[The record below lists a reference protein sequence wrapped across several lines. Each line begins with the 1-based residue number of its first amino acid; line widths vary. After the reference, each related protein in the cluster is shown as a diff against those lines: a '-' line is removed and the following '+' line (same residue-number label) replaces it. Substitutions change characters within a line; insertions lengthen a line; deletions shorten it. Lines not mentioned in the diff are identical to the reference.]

1 MNKKKFIWNMLGSG
15 IYSLA
20 TVIFVMLA
28 KRIVGEE
35 AGAKFYMAFTTGQM
49 LLTIGYFEI
58 RPFQVTD
65 VRGQYRPSEYFG
77 FRVLSCAAMLVCGLI
92 VGVVYAANGKADAAG
107 FGLIMTMCALK
118 MFDGIADVFEGE
130 FQRNDRI
137 DISGMSMAFR
147 TIAVMAAFS
156 AAAWITK
163 NIYIASAAAMTAG
176 FIGVVGVGLVWSRR
190 FEKLSVSF
198 AADKMKSLFV
208 NTILLF
214 IGSAMCMWLWNGTK
228 YVVEWTL
235 TDMETLVYGIVFM
248 PTMVIN
254 LGSSFVFK
262 PMLTTLARHYENRE
276 IKKFAGLM
284 GVLVAIACGLTIV
297 TFAAGAWLGIPVL
310 SWLYDIDLSPY
321 KAVMLVLIAAGGF
334 NAVSIL
340 FYYALTVMRL
350 QKEIFAGYTISF
362 IVSIVLPVIMV
373 RNMGIMGAGW
383 SYLIVMMLLTL
394 LFAGMLY
401 IRLIREKTENKQNM
415 P

>member
-1 MNKKKFIWNMLGSG
+1 MLGSG

-28 KRIVGEE
+28 KRLVGEE

-49 LLTIGYFEI
+49 FLTIGYFEI

-65 VRGQYRPSEYFG
+65 VKQQYKAKEYFG
-77 FRVLSCAAMLVCGLI
+77 FRVISSAAMLACAVVVGI
-92 VGVVYAANGKADAAG
+92 VYVVNGKADAAG
-107 FGLIMTMCALK
+107 FMLIITMCILK

-147 TIAVMAAFS
+147 TMAIMAVFSIIAWV
-156 AAAWITK
+156 TR
-163 NIYIASAAAMTAG
+163 NIYAASAAAAVTGLAG
-176 FIGVVGVGLVWSRR
+176 TEVVAVVWSHR
-190 FEKLSVSF
+190 FEPLSVSF
-198 AADKMKSLFV
+198 DREKMKSLFRS
-208 NTILLF
+208 TILLF

-235 TDMETLVYGIVFM
+235 TDRDTLAYGIVFM

-262 PMLTTLARHYENRE
+262 PMLTTLARHYEQGE
-276 IKKFAGLM
+276 YKAFAKLVA
-284 GVLVAIACGLTIV
+284 VLVATAVGITVV
-297 TFAAGAWLGIPVL
+297 TLGAGAWLGIPVL
-310 SWLYDIDLSPY
+310 SWLYDIELAPY
-321 KAVMLVLIAAGGF
+321 KSVMLVLIAAGGF

-350 QKEIFAGYTISF
+350 QKEIFAGYTITF
-362 IVSIVLPVIMV
+362 VVSIILPIVMV
-373 RNMGIMGAGW
+373 KAMGIAGAGT
-383 SYLIVMMLLTL
+383 SYLIVMMLLTV
-394 LFAGMLY
+394 LFGGMLCVKLKK
-401 IRLIREKTENKQNM
+401 RK
-415 P
+415 

>member
-1 MNKKKFIWNMLGSG
+1 MLGSG

-65 VRGQYRPSEYFG
+65 VRGQYKPKEYFG
-77 FRVLSCAAMLVCGLI
+77 FRALTSLAMLLCGI
-92 VGVVYAANGKADAAG
+92 VVGFVYVTNGKADGAG
-107 FGLIMTMCALK
+107 FGLIMTMCVLK
-118 MFDGIADVFEGE
+118 MLDGVADVFEGE

-147 TIAVMAAFS
+147 TLAIMAVFS
-156 AAAWITK
+156 AVAWVTK
-163 NIYIASAAAMTAG
+163 NIYAASASAAVTG
-176 FIGVVGVGLVWSRR
+176 LVGVICVALVWSRK
-190 FEKLSVSF
+190 FEKLSISF
-198 AADKMKSLFV
+198 AVDKMKSLFGS
-208 NTILLF
+208 TILLF

-235 TDMETLVYGIVFM
+235 TDRETLVYGIVFM

-262 PMLTTLARHYENRE
+262 PMLTTLARHYENGE
-276 IKKFAGLM
+276 NKKFAGLV
-284 GVLVAIACGLTIV
+284 GVLVAIASGLTLV

-310 SWLYDIDLSPY
+310 SWLYDIDLSSY

-350 QKEIFAGYTISF
+350 QKEIFVGYTITF
-362 IVSIVLPVIMV
+362 AVSIILPIVMV
-373 RNMGIMGAGW
+373 KNMGIMGAGW
-383 SYLIVMMLLTL
+383 AYLIVMALLTV

-401 IRLIREKTENKQNM
+401 IRLIRERK
-415 P
+415 

>member
-1 MNKKKFIWNMLGSG
+1 MLGSG

-28 KRIVGEE
+28 KRLVGEE

-65 VRGQYRPSEYFG
+65 VKQQYKAKEYFG
-77 FRVLSCAAMLVCGLI
+77 FRVISSAAMLACAVVVGI
-92 VGVVYAANGKADAAG
+92 VYVVNGKADVAG
-107 FGLIMTMCALK
+107 FMLIITMCILK

-147 TIAVMAAFS
+147 TMAIMAVFSIIAWV
-156 AAAWITK
+156 TR
-163 NIYIASAAAMTAG
+163 NIYAASAAAAVTGLAGTA
-176 FIGVVGVGLVWSRR
+176 VVAVVWSRW
-190 FEKLSVSF
+190 FEPLSVSF
-198 AADKMKSLFV
+198 DREKMKSLFRS
-208 NTILLF
+208 TIFLF

-235 TDMETLVYGIVFM
+235 TDRDTLAYGIVFM

-262 PMLTTLARHYENRE
+262 PMLTTLARHYEQGE
-276 IKKFAGLM
+276 YKAFAKLVA
-284 GVLVAIACGLTIV
+284 VLVATAVGITVV
-297 TFAAGAWLGIPVL
+297 TLGAGAWLGIPVL
-310 SWLYDIDLSPY
+310 SWLYDIELAPY
-321 KAVMLVLIAAGGF
+321 KSVMLVLIAAGGF

-350 QKEIFAGYTISF
+350 QKEIFAGYTITF
-362 IVSIVLPVIMV
+362 VVSIILPIVMV
-373 RNMGIMGAGW
+373 KAMGIAGAGT
-383 SYLIVMMLLTL
+383 SYLIVMMLLTV
-394 LFAGMLY
+394 LFGGMLCVKLKK
-401 IRLIREKTENKQNM
+401 RK
-415 P
+415 

>member
-1 MNKKKFIWNMLGSG
+1 MLGSG

-65 VRGQYRPSEYFG
+65 VRGQYKPEEYFG
-77 FRVLSCAAMLVCGLI
+77 FRVLSCLAMLLGGAAVGL
-92 VGVVYAANGKADAAG
+92 VYVANGKADGAG
-107 FGLIMTMCALK
+107 FGLIMAMCILK
-118 MFDGIADVFEGE
+118 MLDGVADVFEGE

-147 TIAVMAAFS
+147 TLAVMAVFS
-156 AAAWITK
+156 AAAWLTR
-163 NIYIASAAAMTAG
+163 NIYIASAAAAVTGLA
-176 FIGVVGVGLVWSRR
+176 GVVCVVMVWSRS

-198 AADKMKSLFV
+198 KVDKMKSLFGSTV
-208 NTILLF
+208 LLF
-214 IGSAMCMWLWNGTK
+214 ISSAMCMWLWNGTK

-235 TDMETLVYGIVFM
+235 TDRETLVYGIVFM

-262 PMLTTLARHYENRE
+262 PMLTTLARHYENGE
-276 IKKFAGLM
+276 YKKFAGLV
-284 GVLVAIACGLTIV
+284 GVLVAIACGLTLV

-310 SWLYDIDLSPY
+310 SWLYDIDLSGY

-350 QKEIFAGYTISF
+350 QKEIFAGYTMTF
-362 IVSIVLPVIMV
+362 IVSIVLPVLMV
-373 RNMGIMGAGW
+373 RCMGIMGAGW
-383 SYLIVMMLLTL
+383 AYLIVMALLTVV
-394 LFAGMLY
+394 FAGMLY
-401 IRLIREKTENKQNM
+401 TKLLAAGRRNR
-415 P
+415 

>member
-1 MNKKKFIWNMLGSG
+1 MLGSG

-28 KRIVGEE
+28 KRLVGEE

-65 VRGQYRPSEYFG
+65 VKQQYKAKEYFG
-77 FRVLSCAAMLVCGLI
+77 FRVISSAAMLACAVVVGI
-92 VGVVYAANGKADAAG
+92 VYVVNGKADAAG
-107 FGLIMTMCALK
+107 FMLIITMCILK
-118 MFDGIADVFEGE
+118 MFDGVADVFEGE

-147 TIAVMAAFS
+147 TIAIMAVFSIIAWVTRNIYAASAMAAVTGLAG
-156 AAAWITK
+156 AA
-163 NIYIASAAAMTAG
+163 
-176 FIGVVGVGLVWSRR
+176 VVAVVWSRG
-190 FEKLSVSF
+190 FEPLSVSF
-198 AADKMKSLFV
+198 DREKMKSLFRS
-208 NTILLF
+208 TILLF

-235 TDMETLVYGIVFM
+235 TDRDTLAYGIVFM

-262 PMLTTLARHYENRE
+262 PMLTTLARHYEQGE
-276 IKKFAGLM
+276 YKAFAKLVA
-284 GVLVAIACGLTIV
+284 VLVATAVGITVV
-297 TFAAGAWLGIPVL
+297 TLGAGAWLGIPVL
-310 SWLYDIDLSPY
+310 SWLYDIELAPY
-321 KAVMLVLIAAGGF
+321 KSVMLVLIAAGGF

-350 QKEIFAGYTISF
+350 QKEIFAGYTITFVASIILP
-362 IVSIVLPVIMV
+362 IVMV
-373 RNMGIMGAGW
+373 KAMGIAGAGT
-383 SYLIVMMLLTL
+383 SYLIVMMLLTV
-394 LFAGMLY
+394 LFGGMLCVKLKK
-401 IRLIREKTENKQNM
+401 RK
-415 P
+415 

>member
-1 MNKKKFIWNMLGSG
+1 MLGSG

-28 KRIVGEE
+28 KRLVGEE

-58 RPFQVTD
+58 RPFHVTD
-65 VRGQYRPSEYFG
+65 VKQQYKAKEYFG
-77 FRVLSCAAMLVCGLI
+77 FRVISSAAMLACAVVVGI
-92 VGVVYAANGKADAAG
+92 VYVVNGKADAAG
-107 FGLIMTMCALK
+107 FMLIITMCILK

-147 TIAVMAAFS
+147 TMAIMAVFSIIAWV
-156 AAAWITK
+156 TR
-163 NIYIASAAAMTAG
+163 NIYVASAAAAVTGLAGTA
-176 FIGVVGVGLVWSRR
+176 VVAVVWSRW
-190 FEKLSVSF
+190 FEPLSVSF
-198 AADKMKSLFV
+198 DREKMKSLFRS
-208 NTILLF
+208 TILLF

-235 TDMETLVYGIVFM
+235 TDRDTLAYGIVFM

-262 PMLTTLARHYENRE
+262 PMLTTLARHYEQGE
-276 IKKFAGLM
+276 YKAFAKLVA
-284 GVLVAIACGLTIV
+284 VLVATAVGITVV
-297 TFAAGAWLGIPVL
+297 TLGAGAWLGIPVL
-310 SWLYDIDLSPY
+310 SWLYDIELAPY
-321 KAVMLVLIAAGGF
+321 KSVMLVLIAAGGF

-350 QKEIFAGYTISF
+350 QKEIFAGYTITF
-362 IVSIVLPVIMV
+362 VVSIILPIVLVKA
-373 RNMGIMGAGW
+373 MGIAGAGT
-383 SYLIVMMLLTL
+383 SYLIVMMLLTV
-394 LFAGMLY
+394 LFGGMLCVKLKK
-401 IRLIREKTENKQNM
+401 RK
-415 P
+415 

>member
-1 MNKKKFIWNMLGSG
+1 MLGSG

-28 KRIVGEE
+28 KRLVGEE

-65 VRGQYRPSEYFG
+65 VKQQYRAKEYFG
-77 FRVLSCAAMLVCGLI
+77 FRVISSAAMLACAVVVGI
-92 VGVVYAANGKADAAG
+92 VYVVNGKADAAG
-107 FGLIMTMCALK
+107 FMLIITMCILK

-147 TIAVMAAFS
+147 TIAIMAVFS
-156 AAAWITK
+156 IIAWVTR
-163 NIYIASAAAMTAG
+163 NIYAASAVAAVTGLAG
-176 FIGVVGVGLVWSRR
+176 AAVVAVVWSRG
-190 FEKLSVSF
+190 FEPLSVSF
-198 AADKMKSLFV
+198 DREKMKSLFRS
-208 NTILLF
+208 TILLF

-235 TDMETLVYGIVFM
+235 TDRDTLAYGIVFM

-262 PMLTTLARHYENRE
+262 PMLTTLARHYEQGE
-276 IKKFAGLM
+276 YKAFAKLVA
-284 GVLVAIACGLTIV
+284 VLVATAVGITVV
-297 TFAAGAWLGIPVL
+297 TLGAGAWLGIPVL
-310 SWLYDIDLSPY
+310 SWLYDIELAPY
-321 KAVMLVLIAAGGF
+321 KSVMLVLIAAGGF

-350 QKEIFAGYTISF
+350 QKEIFAGYTITF
-362 IVSIVLPVIMV
+362 IVSIILPIVMV
-373 RNMGIMGAGW
+373 KAMGIAGAGT
-383 SYLIVMMLLTL
+383 SYLIVMMLLTV
-394 LFAGMLY
+394 LFGGMLCVKLKK
-401 IRLIREKTENKQNM
+401 RK
-415 P
+415 

>member
-1 MNKKKFIWNMLGSG
+1 MKKKQFIWNMLGSG

-28 KRIVGEE
+28 KRLVGEE

-58 RPFQVTD
+58 RPFHVTD
-65 VRGQYRPSEYFG
+65 VKQQYKAKEYFG
-77 FRVLSCAAMLVCGLI
+77 FRVISSAAMLACAVVVGI
-92 VGVVYAANGKADAAG
+92 VYVVNGKADAAG
-107 FGLIMTMCALK
+107 FMLIITMCILK

-147 TIAVMAAFS
+147 TMAIMAVFSIIAWV
-156 AAAWITK
+156 TR
-163 NIYIASAAAMTAG
+163 NIYVASAAAAVTGLAGTA
-176 FIGVVGVGLVWSRR
+176 VVAVVWSRW
-190 FEKLSVSF
+190 FEPLSVSF
-198 AADKMKSLFV
+198 DREKMKSLFRS
-208 NTILLF
+208 TILLF

-235 TDMETLVYGIVFM
+235 TDRDTLAYGIVFM

-262 PMLTTLARHYENRE
+262 PMLTTLARHYEQGE
-276 IKKFAGLM
+276 YKAFAKLVA
-284 GVLVAIACGLTIV
+284 VLVATAVGITVV
-297 TFAAGAWLGIPVL
+297 TLGAGAWLGIPVL
-310 SWLYDIDLSPY
+310 SWLYDIELAQY
-321 KAVMLVLIAAGGF
+321 KSVMLVLIAAGGF

-350 QKEIFAGYTISF
+350 QKEIFAGYTITF
-362 IVSIVLPVIMV
+362 VVSIILPIVMV
-373 RNMGIMGAGW
+373 KAMGIAGAGT
-383 SYLIVMMLLTL
+383 SYLIVMMLLTV
-394 LFAGMLY
+394 LFGGMLCVKLKK
-401 IRLIREKTENKQNM
+401 RK
-415 P
+415 

>member
-1 MNKKKFIWNMLGSG
+1 MLGSG

-65 VRGQYRPSEYFG
+65 VRGQYKPEEYFG
-77 FRVLSCAAMLVCGLI
+77 FRVLSCLAMLLGGAAVGL
-92 VGVVYAANGKADAAG
+92 VYVANGKADGAG
-107 FGLIMTMCALK
+107 FGLIMAMCILK
-118 MFDGIADVFEGE
+118 MLDGVADVFEGE

-147 TIAVMAAFS
+147 TLAVMAVFS
-156 AAAWITK
+156 AAAWLTR
-163 NIYIASAAAMTAG
+163 NIYIASAAAVVTGLA
-176 FIGVVGVGLVWSRR
+176 GVVCVVMVWSRS
-190 FEKLSVSF
+190 FEKMSVSF
-198 AADKMKSLFV
+198 KVDKMKSLFGSTV
-208 NTILLF
+208 LLF
-214 IGSAMCMWLWNGTK
+214 ISSAMCMWLWNGTK

-235 TDMETLVYGIVFM
+235 TDRETLVYGIVFM

-262 PMLTTLARHYENRE
+262 PMLTTLARHYENGE
-276 IKKFAGLM
+276 YKKFAGLV
-284 GVLVAIACGLTIV
+284 GVLVAIACGLTLV

-310 SWLYDIDLSPY
+310 SWLYDIDLSGY

-350 QKEIFAGYTISF
+350 QKEIFAGYTMTF
-362 IVSIVLPVIMV
+362 IVSIVLPVLMV
-373 RNMGIMGAGW
+373 RCMGIMGAGW
-383 SYLIVMMLLTL
+383 AYLIVMALLTVV
-394 LFAGMLY
+394 FAGMLY
-401 IRLIREKTENKQNM
+401 TKLLAAGRRNR
-415 P
+415 